1 MNSIKCKNCG
11 LSNFPTEYQCRRCG
25 YSFVASQKPNTEPK
39 RKFSVWSLLMVVGL
53 LAVVYYF
60 YSGVGQSMT
69 EVNANDAKRV
79 AEQPAERPLA
89 PGVSR
94 QKYDQTRA
102 RQHGDLVSNSA
113 ALQAHQ
119 KHIDDTQKLMQ
130 QASNSAANR

>member
-1 MNSIKCKNCG
+1 MI
-11 LSNFPTEYQCRRCG
+11 
-25 YSFVASQKPNTEPK
+25 
-39 RKFSVWSLLMVVGL
+39 VGL
-53 LAVVYYF
+53 VAVVYYF

-79 AEQPAERPLA
+79 AEQPGERPLA

-113 ALQAHQ
+113 SLQAHQ